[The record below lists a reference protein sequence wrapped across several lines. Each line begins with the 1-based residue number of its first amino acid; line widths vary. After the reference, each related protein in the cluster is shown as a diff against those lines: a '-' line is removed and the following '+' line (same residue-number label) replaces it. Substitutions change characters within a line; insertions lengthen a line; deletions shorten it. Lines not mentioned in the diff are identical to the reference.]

1 MAARKGQALEVQEKK
16 ELSAK
21 EEKTI
26 PARYYIPNT
35 DIFETEDSLTVV
47 MEMPGVQKENIG
59 IQLKDDVL
67 DIEGQIDLSNYEEMQ
82 PLYTEYNVGHFSRR
96 FSISKKIDQDKI
108 SAEIEDGVLILRLP
122 KAEEAK
128 PRRIKIS

>member
-16 ELSAK
+16 ELSPK

-26 PARYYIPNT
+26 PARYYVPNT
-35 DIFETEDSLTVV
+35 DIFETEDALTVV
-47 MEMPGVQKENIG
+47 MEMPGVRKENIG

-67 DIEGQIDLSNYEEMQ
+67 DIEGQIDFSNYEDMQ

-96 FSISKKIDQDKI
+96 FSISSKIDQDKI
-108 SAEIEDGVLILRLP
+108 SAEVEDGVLTVRLP

-128 PRRIKIS
+128 PRRIKIN